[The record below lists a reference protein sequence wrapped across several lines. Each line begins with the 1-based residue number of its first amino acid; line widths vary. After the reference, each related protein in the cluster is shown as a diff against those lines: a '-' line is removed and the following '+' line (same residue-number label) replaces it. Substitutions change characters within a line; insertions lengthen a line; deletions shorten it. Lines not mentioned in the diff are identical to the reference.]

1 MNNLIIYLLNFFYPE
16 TAHKIAI
23 EVLSK
28 NYFVSYNTPELITK
42 ISNIKFKNPIGLA
55 AGLDKSGKC
64 FNGIF
69 KLGFSSVEI
78 GTVTPLAQK
87 GNSKPRVFRLNEDRA
102 VINRYGFNNDG
113 MEIIKNRL
121 SKKRHRK
128 GVLGINIGPNKNS
141 LNPIKDYK
149 IVAKKL
155 AKYSDYIAINVSSP
169 NTPNLR
175 KLQGKSLLSDVIE
188 STKEGINEAE
198 EKKPIFLKI
207 SPDLVTSELEG
218 VIEISILKKLDAIIV
233 SNTTIER
240 PQLLDNSKDELGG
253 LSGYPLFEKS
263 TKILEAVKNISNN
276 EIKLIGVGGV
286 ENAKQ
291 AYTKILV
298 GANLVQLY
306 TGLLYQGPN
315 IAKVITNQIS
325 EFLIRDGFNSIE
337 EAVGTLS
344 YKKALNLNNLD

>member
-1 MNNLIIYLLNFFYPE
+1 MNNLIIYFLRFFDPE

-23 EVLSK
+23 EILSK
-28 NYFVSYNTPELITK
+28 NYFVSYETPELITK
-42 ISNIKFKNPIGLA
+42 ISNIEFKNPIGLA

-78 GTVTPLAQK
+78 GTVTPLVQK
-87 GNSKPRVFRLNEDRA
+87 GNPKPRVFRLYEDRA

-113 MEIIKNRL
+113 MEVVKNRL
-121 SKKRHRK
+121 LKKRHRK

-141 LNPIKDYK
+141 LNPIKDYY
-149 IVAKKL
+149 IIAKKL

-169 NTPNLR
+169 NTPGLR
-175 KLQGKSLLSDVIE
+175 KLQGKSLLSDVID
-188 STKEGINEAE
+188 STKEGIKEAG

-207 SPDLVTSELEG
+207 SPDLLTSELESA
-218 VIEISILKKLDAIIV
+218 IKISILNKLDAIIV

-240 PQLLDNSKDELGG
+240 TKLRNNNKNQLGG
-253 LSGYPLFEKS
+253 LSGFPLFEKS
-263 TKILEAVKNISNN
+263 TKILEVAKKISNN

-306 TGLLYQGPN
+306 TGLLYQGPS
-315 IAKVITNQIS
+315 IVKVITNQIS
-325 EFLIRDGFNSIE
+325 EFLVRDGFNSIE
-337 EAVGTLS
+337 EAVGSLT
-344 YKKALNLNNLD
+344 YKKALNLNNLK

>member
-1 MNNLIIYLLNFFYPE
+1 MNNLIIYLLNFFDPE

-28 NYFVSYNTPELITK
+28 NYFVSYDTPELITK
-42 ISNIKFKNPIGLA
+42 ISSIKFKNPIGLA

-113 MEIIKNRL
+113 MEIVKNRL
-121 SKKRHRK
+121 LKERHRK
-128 GVLGINIGPNKNS
+128 SVLGINIGPNKNS
-141 LNPIKDYK
+141 LNPINDYK

-169 NTPNLR
+169 NTPGLR

-188 STKEGINEAE
+188 STKEGINETGT
-198 EKKPIFLKI
+198 KKPIFLKI
-207 SPDLVTSELEG
+207 SPDLITSELEG
-218 VIEISILKKLDAIIV
+218 VVDISILKKLDAIIV
-233 SNTTIER
+233 SNTTVER
-240 PQLLDNSKDELGG
+240 PQLLNSGKNQLGG

-263 TKILEAVKNISNN
+263 TKILEVVKKISNN

-286 ENAKQ
+286 ESAKQ

-315 IAKVITNQIS
+315 IVKVITNQIS
-325 EFLIRDGFNSIE
+325 EFLVRDGFSSIE
-337 EAVGTLS
+337 EAVGSLS
-344 YKKALNLNNLD
+344 YKKALKLNNLE

>member
-1 MNNLIIYLLNFFYPE
+1 MNNLIIYLLRFFDPE

-23 EVLSK
+23 EILSK
-28 NYFVSYNTPELITK
+28 NYFVSYETPELITK
-42 ISNIKFKNPIGLA
+42 VSNIEFKNPVGLA
-55 AGLDKSGKC
+55 AGFDKSGKC

-78 GTVTPLAQK
+78 GTVTPLAQQ
-87 GNSKPRVFRLNEDRA
+87 GNSKPRVFRLYEDRA
-102 VINRYGFNNDG
+102 VINRYGFNNEG
-113 MEIIKNRL
+113 MEIVKNRL
-121 SKKRHRK
+121 LKERHRK
-128 GVLGINIGPNKNS
+128 GILGINIGPNKNS
-141 LNPIKDYK
+141 LNPVKDYK
-149 IVAKKL
+149 IVAKQL

-169 NTPNLR
+169 NTPGLR
-175 KLQGKSLLSDVIE
+175 KLQGNSLLPDVIE
-188 STKEGINEAE
+188 STKEGINEAG

-207 SPDLVTSELEG
+207 SPDLVTSELESI
-218 VIEISILKKLDAIIV
+218 IEISILNKLDAIIV

-337 EAVGTLS
+337 EAVGSLS

>member
-1 MNNLIIYLLNFFYPE
+1 MNNLIICLLRFFDPE

-23 EVLSK
+23 EILSK
-28 NYFVSYNTPELITK
+28 NYFVSYETPELITK
-42 ISNIKFKNPIGLA
+42 ISNIEFKNPIGLA

-78 GTVTPLAQK
+78 GTVTPLAQQ
-87 GNSKPRVFRLNEDRA
+87 GNPKPRVFRLYEDRA

-113 MEIIKNRL
+113 MEVVKNRIL
-121 SKKRHRK
+121 KERHRK

-141 LNPIKDYK
+141 LNPIKDYY
-149 IVAKKL
+149 IIAKKL

-169 NTPNLR
+169 NTPGLR
-175 KLQGKSLLSDVIE
+175 KLQGRSLLSDVID
-188 STKEGINEAE
+188 STKEGINEAG

-207 SPDLVTSELEG
+207 SPDLLTSELEG
-218 VIEISILKKLDAIIV
+218 AIEISILNKLDAIIV

-240 PQLLDNSKDELGG
+240 TKLLNNSKNQLGG
-253 LSGYPLFEKS
+253 LSGVPLFEKS
-263 TKILEAVKNISNN
+263 TKILEVVKKISNN

-306 TGLLYQGPN
+306 TGLLYQGPS
-315 IAKVITNQIS
+315 IVKVITNQIS
-325 EFLIRDGFNSIE
+325 EFLVRDGFSSIE
-337 EAVGTLS
+337 EAVGSLS
-344 YKKALNLNNLD
+344 YKKALKLSKLE

>member
-1 MNNLIIYLLNFFYPE
+1 MNNLIIYFLRFFDPE

-23 EVLSK
+23 EILSK
-28 NYFVSYNTPELITK
+28 NYFFSYDTPELITK
-42 ISNIKFKNPIGLA
+42 ISNIEFKNPIGLA

-64 FNGIF
+64 FDGIF

-78 GTVTPLAQK
+78 GTVTPLGQQ
-87 GNSKPRVFRLNEDRA
+87 GNPKPRVFRLHEDRA

-113 MEIIKNRL
+113 MEVVKNRL
-121 SKKRHRK
+121 LKKRHRK
-128 GVLGINIGPNKNS
+128 GILGINIGPNKNS

-149 IVAKKL
+149 IIAKKL
-155 AKYSDYIAINVSSP
+155 SKYSDYIAINVSSP
-169 NTPNLR
+169 NTPGLR
-175 KLQGKSLLSDVIE
+175 KLQGKSLLSDVID
-188 STKEGINEAE
+188 STKAGINEVG

-207 SPDLVTSELEG
+207 SPDLLTSELEG
-218 VIEISILKKLDAIIV
+218 VIEISILNKLDAIIV

-240 PQLLDNSKDELGG
+240 PKLLNNSKNQLGG

-263 TKILEAVKNISNN
+263 TKILEVVKKISNN

-315 IAKVITNQIS
+315 IVKVITNQIS
-325 EFLIRDGFNSIE
+325 EFLVRDGFKSIE
-337 EAVGTLS
+337 EAVGSLS
-344 YKKALNLNNLD
+344 YKKALNLNNLE